1 MNTYRLFSLVF
12 SYPSAENIRSIKEM
26 LNNGEFSKFRS
37 PGDLILVPL
46 EELQSEYTKLFIS
59 DFPFLLCPPYE
70 SYYREGIVYGNTA
83 VEVGEFY
90 REQGL
95 SFAYEGEPPDL
106 LSAELDF
113 MAITNNK
120 AFLKRLKE
128 WVFDFTERVKRNS
141 EMYGVCSDELEGFLK
156 QEQCA

>member
-1 MNTYRLFSLVF
+1 MNTYRLFSLMF
-12 SYPSAENIRSIKEM
+12 SYPSAETVQGIAEM
-26 LNNGEFSKFRS
+26 LQNGDYSKLSS
-37 PGDLILVPL
+37 PGALMLAPL
-46 EELQSEYTKLFIS
+46 EALQSEYTKLFIS

-70 SYYREGIVYGNTA
+70 SYYREGIVYGNA
-83 VEVGEFY
+83 LVEVAEFY
-90 REQGL
+90 RAHGL
-95 SFAYEGEPPDL
+95 NFAYEGEPPDL

-128 WVFDFTERVKRNS
+128 WVFGFTERVKKHS
-141 EMYGVCSDELEGFLK
+141 EIYGVCSDELEGFLK